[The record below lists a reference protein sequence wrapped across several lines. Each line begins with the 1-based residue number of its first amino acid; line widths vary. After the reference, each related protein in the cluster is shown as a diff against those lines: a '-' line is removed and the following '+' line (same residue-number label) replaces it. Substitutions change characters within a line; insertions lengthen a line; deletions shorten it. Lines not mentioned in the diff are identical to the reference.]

1 MQGVEN
7 LFEVDT
13 VRKILD
19 TVCEKAGKTYGADQK
34 DDVAIRVITDHMRSS
49 TMMISDGVIP
59 SNAGA
64 GYVLRRLM
72 RRAARFG
79 ST

>member
-1 MQGVEN
+1 
-7 LFEVDT
+7 
-13 VRKILD
+13 
-19 TVCEKAGKTYGADQK
+19 
-34 DDVAIRVITDHMRSS
+34 MRSS

-79 ST
+79 RLLGIEGKFLADIADVVIDQNKDAYPELVSK